1 MIVDHIAI
9 RAKDIEKVAKWYQ
22 DTIDAKVTHT
32 DKYYIRLSTQ
42 NTTIAI
48 IDEKKYPHR
57 HIGVL
62 VDSLD
67 DLPDEGLR
75 MEHRDGTVGVYTV
88 DPEGNMIEFI
98 YYTEELKPQFI
109 TYGYTKTDC

>member
-22 DTIDAKVTHT
+22 DTIGAKVTHT

-48 IDEKKYPHR
+48 IDEKN
-57 HIGVL
+57 ILIVIL
-62 VDSLD
+62 VFSLI
-67 DLPDEGLR
+67 LLMIYLMKGCEWNIA
-75 MEHRDGTVGVYTV
+75 MEHWC
-88 DPEGNMIEFI
+88 I
-98 YYTEELKPQFI
+98 L
-109 TYGYTKTDC
+109 